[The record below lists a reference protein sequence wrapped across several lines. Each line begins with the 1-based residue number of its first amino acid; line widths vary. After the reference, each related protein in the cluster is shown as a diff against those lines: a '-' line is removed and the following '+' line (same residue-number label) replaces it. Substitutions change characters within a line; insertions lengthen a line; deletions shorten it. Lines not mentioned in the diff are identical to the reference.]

1 VIRFGPRN
9 PTDSRCPFLSSPL
22 KARLQHVFRVDSD
35 GEPVSLD
42 RVAFVRDLVALGA
55 FKELYGGA
63 TLEQR
68 NAMFRSNLSGVE
80 KERFDARLVKA
91 GGPVAPAR
99 ARHAVAVSAPAEVK
113 SPVSTGTVG
122 QFAEITKYDEERQT
136 VRGLLWT
143 QAVGSRRLVK
153 RTAQRSVSSLSGAP
167 IWCSSRPLWGARRR
181 DFKGGTFENGFSI
194 KRISRVYENQ
204 V

>member
-1 VIRFGPRN
+1 VVAPGAKEVGKIASHVHAFSGPYEVVELIGEAVVADAE
-9 PTDSRCPFLSSPL
+9 PPAPL

-91 GGPVAPAR
+91 GVPLAPAR
-99 ARHAVAVSAPAEVK
+99 AR
-113 SPVSTGTVG
+113 PVSTGTVG

-153 RTAQRSVSSLSGAP
+153 QTAQRSVSSLSAP
-167 IWCSSRPLWGARRR
+167 IWRSSRPLCSAKRR
-181 DFKGGTFENGFSI
+181 DFKGERLKMGF
-194 KRISRVYENQ
+194 Q
-204 V
+204 